1 MDKIISITPI
11 GFNPKGKE
19 KIFINA
25 KKINPPFDEFLLFD
39 IKENPHRWQIEYEA
53 EADGIKKEEV
63 EIEEIETEEVAEKDK
78 NLIDIIDEKIEV
90 EKKSKSKIKTNKVVK
105 AKTKLLPR

>member
-25 KKINPPFDEFLLFD
+25 KKINPPFDEFLLLD

-63 EIEEIETEEVAEKDK
+63 EEKDK
-78 NLIDIIDEKIEV
+78 NLIDIIDEKIEG

>member
-19 KIFINA
+19 KVFINA
-25 KKINPPFDEFLLFD
+25 KKINPPFDEFLLLD

-63 EIEEIETEEVAEKDK
+63 ETEEVEEKDK
-78 NLIDIIDEKIEV
+78 NLIDIIDEKIEG